1 MAKYK
6 YTIKIVSVKSM
17 EHLQEIL
24 NEYAANGFRVISV
37 DRTDYVLYDGNTNKY
52 TLYLEQ
58 KAKNE

>member
-1 MAKYK
+1 
-6 YTIKIVSVKSM
+6 M